1 MSGLAVTVD
10 WLSVSK
16 FLPPIL
22 MAMYSSF
29 LVGLLWFSQRCQLQ
43 VQWSYKFDFAMP
55 PYHYN
60 RVDRSSE
67 DGHNVYS
74 HRQETGYE
82 HLMLA
87 LSSRKLV
94 SN

>member
-29 LVGLLWFSQRCQLQ
+29 LMGLLWFSQRCPELQ
-43 VQWSYKFDFAMP
+43 VQWSCKFDFAMP
-55 PYHYN
+55 PYHY

-67 DGHNVYS
+67 DGYNEHT

-82 HLMLA
+82 HLML
-87 LSSRKLV
+87 V
-94 SN
+94 EN

>member
-43 VQWSYKFDFAMP
+43 VQRSYKFDFAMP
-55 PYHYN
+55 PYHY

-67 DGHNVYS
+67 DGHNM
-74 HRQETGYE
+74 HTHKQEIGYE
-82 HLMLA
+82 HSL
-87 LSSRKLV
+87 LV
-94 SN
+94 EN